1 MQVLDRTGVGT
12 LWSICKTKFA
22 LAGHTHNSLAA
33 VGNEQINATAYG
45 SGLHFKPY
53 YSSGGPTIYGN
64 ILEYT
69 STNTGGGQLAMEWTG
84 SQTKSDGT
92 DSNVGRVYYRSKRD
106 CMNGWTKWMTL
117 AYTNDIPTKLSQLTN
132 DKGFVTGS
140 VSGNTV
146 TINGVST
153 TWTNTWRGIQDN
165 LTSTSTS
172 ESLSANQGRVLKG
185 LVDGKA
191 NSSHTHNYLPLSGG
205 TLTGDLLFSNSG
217 TTFRQIQGTCG
228 DNDFWRIGGGATG
241 NNAGY
246 MEIAT
251 ADDGTEPIYVRQ
263 YSGTFSTITRT
274 ATLLDGSGNTS
285 FPGTVAAAKFKGALE
300 GNASTASNAATVN
313 GHTVN
318 SNVPANAKFT
328 DTNTWRGI
336 QDNLTSTS
344 TSDSLSANQGRVLK
358 GLIDSKANSS
368 HTHSW
373 SQISGAPATATRW
386 PSWGEVT
393 GKPGSFTPS
402 SHTHDWSQ
410 ITGKPD
416 LKNWSET
423 KSYID
428 NKVDSASNIVTLKEY
443 LQKQLDQFGLKVGC
457 GVVSE
462 KIDRTC
468 YQAFKTGASE
478 TVNKYIYDTVDNIKL
493 DTETNVSTKLNG
505 SSIYYDIVFDKYFYD
520 SGDFYD
526 NNFQL
531 LKRIGTVN
539 SYLIG
544 SDFMYTRNYENRK
557 LYIYDKNLNT
567 KTVDIPTSF
576 GYINA
581 ELKDLGDDGILI
593 RNKSEGRY
601 SSLIYKDG
609 VFKESDMTYTSACYN
624 INGHLYNKDS
634 LGTILTKNIAIKS
647 NKKYLCKNGCLHLQL
662 FTIKDLYNNKD
673 YNISIPIELYQFSD
687 LDRTKRNKVF
697 GLILSSY
704 AYDED
709 AIYYIV
715 IYRE

>member
-1 MQVLDRTGVGT
+1 MQFLDKTGVGT
-12 LWSICKTKFA
+12 LWSMCKTKFA

-33 VGNEQINATAYG
+33 VGNEQISATAYG

-53 YSSGGPTIYGN
+53 YSSDGPTTYGN

-106 CMNGWTKWMTL
+106 CINGWTKWMTL

-185 LVDGKA
+185 LIDG
-191 NSSHTHNYLPLSGG
+191 
-205 TLTGDLLFSNSG
+205 
-217 TTFRQIQGTCG
+217 
-228 DNDFWRIGGGATG
+228 
-241 NNAGY
+241 
-246 MEIAT
+246 
-251 ADDGTEPIYVRQ
+251 
-263 YSGTFSTITRT
+263 
-274 ATLLDGSGNTS
+274 
-285 FPGTVAAAKFKGALE
+285 
-300 GNASTASNAATVN
+300 
-313 GHTVN
+313 
-318 SNVPANAKFT
+318 
-328 DTNTWRGI
+328 
-336 QDNLTSTS
+336 
-344 TSDSLSANQGRVLK
+344 
-358 GLIDSKANSS
+358 KANSS

-416 LKNWSET
+416 IKSWSET

-457 GVVSE
+457 GVVSD
-462 KIDRTC
+462 KIDKTC
-468 YQAFKTGASE
+468 YDAFKTGASE
-478 TVNKYIYDTVDNIKL
+478 TVNKYIYDTLNNIKL
-493 DTETNVSTKLNG
+493 DTETNISTKLND
-505 SSIYYDIVFDKYFYD
+505 SDMYYDIVFDKYFYY
-520 SGDFYD
+520 SGEFYD
-526 NNFQL
+526 NNFQI

-544 SDFMYTRNYENRK
+544 SDFLYVRNYENRK
-557 LYIYDKNLNT
+557 LYIYDKNLNVQ
-567 KTVDIPTSF
+567 TVDIPSSF
-576 GYINA
+576 GYIDT

-593 RNKSEGRY
+593 RNKAEGRY

-609 VFKESDMTYTSACYN
+609 VFKESNTTYTSECYN
-624 INGHLYNKDS
+624 INGHLYNKNS

-687 LDRTKRNKVF
+687 LNRTKRNKVF